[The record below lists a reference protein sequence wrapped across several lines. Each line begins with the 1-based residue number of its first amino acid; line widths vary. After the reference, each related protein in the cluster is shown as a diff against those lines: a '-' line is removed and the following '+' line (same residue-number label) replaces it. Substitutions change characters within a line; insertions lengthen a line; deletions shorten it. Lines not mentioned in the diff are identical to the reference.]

1 MTTLANLLTQLQGWR
16 RLPALLAGMLLGLAV
31 CLSSAHAQS
40 GAGSIQGTVTDSTG
54 AVIPGAAI
62 HVVNQAT
69 NVVVDT
75 KSNAVGF
82 YQIPE
87 LFSGTYVA
95 TITVP
100 GMETYKRTID
110 LLVAQTYEA
119 DAKMTAGAVTQ
130 QVQVSANAVELVNTE
145 NGVITVTLENARIN
159 QLPMNGRNMVSLVS
173 ETTPG
178 MQSCPESSTCA
189 NGGEAPSIEFE
200 VDGASLSNR
209 QFGGVNSG
217 QSQMVDPDAV
227 QETTMVDNAASVQY
241 ALPATVVLSTKSG
254 TNQLHGS
261 LFETA
266 RNNDFGIAR
275 TRSESSTYAQP
286 EYIRNEFGLSAGGPI
301 ILPHVYH
308 GKDKSF
314 WFFAYERYSLA
325 QVAEQD
331 SYVPTV
337 AERNGD
343 FSGLVNSSNVL
354 QQLYDPNSTAPNA
367 VCPTPTGGTA
377 NNPYCRTAFGGSST
391 LGTTTNYINPNH
403 ESPTAAVLN
412 AITPLPTNSNNPL
425 VQYNLVA
432 NLPELSVEPQITFR
446 LDHNFND
453 NNKVYLRYT
462 QNQTNSTSPRNN
474 APGPTTNAP
483 YTLAAKTASGV
494 TIPYGASGITFTP
507 FNTFATA
514 LGYTHVFSST
524 FYSELV
530 LSDTWMSQHNLAGG
544 DSGLDY
550 ESILGLPNNFGEAGF
565 PEINQIVNGIDGT
578 QWQYGISWSI
588 PQIDENLTKVVGKH
602 QFQFG
607 GRYRY
612 EQFITRPDQSSDD
625 EQFSGQGTG
634 LYNPSTSTSYGGYSN
649 TGQLNADYYIGAA
662 YDYSVNLE
670 PPLQH
675 IHDMEIDAYFQD
687 NYRVR
692 NNLTLNLG
700 LRWEGHPATYMAQG
714 LMTGFDFKN
723 HAMVTT
729 DPISTL
735 ISKGFTTQAI
745 ITNDENNGVVF
756 ETPSEAGLPP
766 MLTKNF
772 YLNFEPR
779 VGGAWKLSPKWGT
792 VIRGAIGRYIYPEPI
807 REMDVKVDKQN
818 PFQTGYSVNYESTQ
832 YAPLT
837 NYMLLAPQNNS
848 STFNYNTT
856 NSATGSGTPV
866 MGVNS
871 AGVVNSSTTTAIA
884 PGLSVTSLSPDY
896 APTYT
901 DEADLTL
908 EQPIKWNSAVRLSY
922 VYTRGGNLNNYLY
935 YNDHPSTY
943 SWEIQ
948 QGSETPNS
956 SSIGPTNTTT
966 GEGPYDNTLY
976 SGNSFEIEKVG
987 WSNYN
992 ALQAVWQKLYS
1003 HGSAWQIMYTYSK
1016 LLRTGGDYGGVAGD
1030 YINPYSAYVNT
1041 YEGNWVN
1048 AGANT
1053 VTVGPADANS
1063 AMPAAPNLPPPPP
1076 AGVPA
1081 WGYYKALNR
1090 WENYMVDTHDPPQH
1104 IQFNGIYDLPFGRG
1118 KQFLGGVNKLMDELV
1133 GGWQIAG
1140 AGSFTVTNFQI
1151 TSTNWGP
1158 TNPLHIYKK
1167 SAPITDCRS
1176 GNCLKSYE
1184 WWNGYIAPTAISG
1197 NTCAT
1202 NTKTVNGLPSNWQAY
1217 QKPMDVVCGDVYYGD
1232 NDVAMS
1238 GVTGLG
1244 KTGEAPQANGA
1255 VIGYGIVPGNNDNGS
1270 GGGAIDVT
1278 NPFGH
1283 TVLNGPMLWE
1293 ADASLF
1299 KVFPITERTS
1309 VRLNFDAFNV
1319 FNHQG
1324 IPNPSGSD
1332 GTVCVTPGGLGCSSA
1347 NTGRQLQFTG
1357 RFTF

>member
-1 MTTLANLLTQLQGWR
+1 MQTLAT
-16 RLPALLAGMLLGLAV
+16 ALALGLAMH
-31 CLSSAHAQS
+31 CSIAIAQS

-54 AVIPGAAI
+54 AVIAGAAVHI
-62 HVVNQAT
+62 VNQAT
-69 NVVVDT
+69 NVVADA
-75 KSNAVGF
+75 KSNSVGF
-82 YQIPE
+82 YQVPE
-87 LFSGTYVA
+87 LFTGTYVV
-95 TITVP
+95 TIVAP
-100 GMETYKRTID
+100 GMKTYNRTVD
-110 LLVAQTYEA
+110 LLVGQTYVA
-119 DAKMTAGAVTQ
+119 DAALTAGAVTQ
-130 QVQVSANAVELVNTE
+130 QVEVSADAVQLVNTE
-145 NGVITVTLENARIN
+145 NGVITMTLENARIN
-159 QLPMNGRNMVSLVS
+159 QLPLNGRNMVSLVA

-227 QETTMVDNAASVQY
+227 QETTIVDNAASVQY

-254 TNQLHGS
+254 TNRLHGS
-261 LFETA
+261 FFETT
-266 RNNDFGIAR
+266 RNSDFGIAR
-275 TRSESSTYAQP
+275 TRNEASTYAQP

-325 QVAEQD
+325 QVAEQN

-343 FSGLVNSSNVL
+343 FSGLANSSGVI
-354 QQLYDPNSTAPNA
+354 QQLYDPNSTTANAACVQPALAPA
-367 VCPTPTGGTA
+367 TGLTTG
-377 NNPYCRTAFGGSST
+377 NNPYCRTAFGGSAT
-391 LGTTTNYINPNH
+391 LGTSTNYIDPSR
-403 ESPTAAVLN
+403 ESPTTKILN
-412 AITPLPTNSNNPL
+412 TITPLPTNSNNPL
-425 VQYNLVA
+425 VSSNLVA

-446 LDHNFND
+446 LDHNFTD

-462 QNQTNSTSPRNN
+462 QNQTKTTSPRNN

-483 YTLAAKTASGV
+483 YTLADTAAG
-494 TIPYGASGITFTP
+494 IPAGASGITFTP

-514 LGYTHVFSST
+514 LGYTHVFSPT

-530 LSDTWMSQHNLAGG
+530 LSDTWMSQHNFAGG
-544 DSGLDY
+544 KPGLDY
-550 ESILGLPNNFGEAGF
+550 ESILGVPNNFGEAGF
-565 PEINQIVNGIDGT
+565 PEFNQIVNGFDGT

-612 EQFITRPDQSSDD
+612 EQFITIPDQSSDD

-634 LYNPSTSTSYGGYSN
+634 LYNPQTSTSYGGFSN

-670 PPLQH
+670 PPIQH
-675 IHDMEIDAYFQD
+675 IHDMEIDGYFQD

-700 LRWEGHPATYMAQG
+700 LRWEGHPAAYMAHG
-714 LMTGFDFKN
+714 IMTGFDIKN

-729 DPISTL
+729 ASITSL
-735 ISKGFTTQAI
+735 ISAGYTTQAI

-756 ETPSEAGLPP
+756 ETPSQANLPP
-766 MLTKNF
+766 MLTRNF
-772 YLNFEPR
+772 YRNFEPR
-779 VGGAWKLSPKWGT
+779 VGGAWEPFGKRGT

-807 REMDVKVDKQN
+807 REMDVKVNKQN

-837 NYMLLAPQNNS
+837 NYMLLAPQNTS
-848 STFNYNTT
+848 STFNFNTT
-856 NSATGSGTPV
+856 NASTGNGTPV
-866 MGVNS
+866 MGTNS
-871 AGVVNSSTTTAIA
+871 TAVVNTTTPTAIA

-901 DEADLTL
+901 DEADLTV
-908 EQPIKWNSAVRLSY
+908 EQPIKWNSAVRVSY
-922 VYTRGGNLNNYLY
+922 VYTRGGNLNNYMY
-935 YNDHPSTY
+935 YNNHPSQY

-948 QGSETPNS
+948 QGAELPNS
-956 SSIGPTNTTT
+956 SAIGPTNSNT
-966 GEGPYDNTLY
+966 GEGPYDNTVY
-976 SGNSFEIEKVG
+976 AGSSFEIEKTG

-992 ALQAVWQKLYS
+992 ALQAVWQRLYT
-1003 HGSAWQIMYTYSK
+1003 HGMAWQVMYTYSK

-1030 YINPYSAYVNT
+1030 YINPYANYVNT

-1053 VTVGPADANS
+1053 VTVAQADANS
-1063 AMPAAPNLPPPPP
+1063 AMPTVPNLPPPPP
-1076 AGVPA
+1076 AGVPV

-1104 IQFNGIYDLPFGRG
+1104 VQFNGIYDLPIGRG
-1118 KQFLGGVNKLMDELV
+1118 KWLLGGVNKLEDELV

-1140 AGSFTVTNFQI
+1140 AGSFTVNNFQI

-1158 TNPLHIYKK
+1158 TSKLHIYKK
-1167 SAPITDCRS
+1167 SAKITDCRS
-1176 GNCLKSYE
+1176 GNCVKSYE

-1197 NTCAT
+1197 NTCSAGLTAT
-1202 NTKTVNGLPSNWQAY
+1202 VAGLPSGWKPY
-1217 QKPMDVVCGDVYYGD
+1217 QTPMDTSCSAPANGKTVVDTYYGD

-1255 VIGYGIVPGNNDNGS
+1255 VIGYGVVPGNNDNGS

-1278 NPFGH
+1278 NPYGH
-1283 TVLNGPMLWE
+1283 TVLNGPMVWE

-1299 KVFPITERTS
+1299 KVFAIKES
-1309 VRLNFDAFNV
+1309 MSIRLNFDAFNV

-1332 GTVCVTPGGLGCSSA
+1332 GTVCVTPGALGCSSA
-1347 NTGRQLQFTG
+1347 NSGRQLQFSG
-1357 RFTF
+1357 RFSF